1 MLNTSIAFI
10 VDMLLRQTFK
20 KKKKKK
26 KRVAANVH
34 VSPFHIYKLP
44 HHGGLFK
51 STVVR
56 LNYQTIPSQQR

>member
-1 MLNTSIAFI
+1 MNSLDTQ
-10 VDMLLRQTFK
+10 LKQH
-20 KKKKKK
+20 
-26 KRVAANVH
+26 NVH

>member
-10 VDMLLRQTFK
+10 VDLLFLRQTF
-20 KKKKKK
+20 KKK

>member
-1 MLNTSIAFI
+1 MLNISIAFI
-10 VDMLLRQTFK
+10 VDLLFLRQTFK
-20 KKKKKK
+20 EEQLPMNSLDTQLKQH
-26 KRVAANVH
+26 NVH

-56 LNYQTIPSQQR
+56 LNY